1 MNDTYQRK
9 EILPTL
15 YALRHAQNK
24 SIKDLLYSKPLSLT
38 KRQIEIKMQMQCLKE
53 GNLTKCAKISWY
65 IISEFKWAV
74 NNGIKCLRWQLLLD
88 ISFVWPIKFCTAYQR
103 KYFIISM
110 NSKGI

>member
-9 EILPTL
+9 EIFPTL

-24 SIKDLLYSKPLSLT
+24 SIKDLLYGKPLSLT

-74 NNGIKCLRWQLLLD
+74 NNGIKCFRWQLLLN
-88 ISFVWPIKFCTAYQR
+88 ISFVWPIKFCTVYQR